1 MFKQESS
8 SALSPM
14 AQSSSCLDPLDIDR
28 YIDFDQAI
36 HPSPSNTTS
45 SSPSPSSRGKAIAI
59 PEFATGIPNNT
70 LHPPQSSSQP
80 IFAGPSHQY
89 ELHKQQTGIPV
100 GALSSTLAVNQPN
113 AFPFGGYQIQQDY
126 GATPVT
132 DGYFGMN
139 TVVDDMF
146 DFNTLPSHNPSF
158 GTSVDTDMD
167 FDSPTQDF
175 FSLNNDTQSTDN
187 DFIDPNAIGGREDVS
202 ASSTPI
208 QSNVGR
214 LWPGM
219 HQQQAA
225 QAAMAK
231 AQAEQR
237 QQSQQRVLQ
246 QRQSVAPPQPRQ
258 PATRPAASSSRP
270 PTDPIVE
277 ERISRLL
284 NQMRQNSEATS
295 HEDPSTPT
303 GSGLPHL
310 ARQRKEEEDM
320 DEDERLLASEE
331 GKKLSSKERRQLRN
345 KVSARAFR
353 SRRKGTVV
361 ASWLPGNS

>member
-1 MFKQESS
+1 MPAMFKQESS

-14 AQSSSCLDPLDIDR
+14 GQSSSCLDPLDIDR

-36 HPSPSNTTS
+36 YPS
-45 SSPSPSSRGKAIAI
+45 SSNRSSLSPPSRGKAIAT
-59 PEFATGIPNNT
+59 PDFTTGIPTNT
-70 LHPPQSSSQP
+70 LLPPQSSSQST
-80 IFAGPSHQY
+80 FAGPSHQY
-89 ELHKQQTGIPV
+89 ELHKQQTGIPL

-126 GATPVT
+126 GASTIT

-139 TVVDDMF
+139 TVVDDLF
-146 DFNTLPSHNPSF
+146 DFNTLSSHNPSF

-175 FSLNNDTQSTDN
+175 FSLNNDTQSPDN
-187 DFIDPNAIGGREDVS
+187 DFVDPNAIGGQEDNS
-202 ASSTPI
+202 PSSTPV

-225 QAAMAK
+225 AMAK
-231 AQAEQR
+231 AQAEQK

-246 QRQSVAPPQPRQ
+246 RPQNIAPPQPRQ
-258 PATRPAASSSRP
+258 PANRLAASSSRP
-270 PTDPIVE
+270 PPDPIVE

-284 NQMRQNSEATS
+284 NQMRQNSEASS
-295 HEDPSTPT
+295 HEDPTTPT
-303 GSGLPHL
+303 GNGLPHL

-353 SRRKGTVV
+353 SRRKGNVNL
-361 ASWLPGNS
+361 S